1 MTQHHRSTPPEA
13 ASSLGMAVA
22 LVVGVMLVT
31 AALVAFVRLKSAQ
44 VEAGY
49 RIHDLRSRLVVL
61 DQQRAALD
69 VERSAL
75 SRPSRLAQVAR
86 TTLGLVPADASMA
99 ATTSSLSTSPSSSLS
114 SQPAPT
120 SSAGGAP

>member
-1 MTQHHRSTPPEA
+1 MNQQHRSNPPEA
-13 ASSLGMAVA
+13 APSSLTLAVA
-22 LVVGVMLVT
+22 LVVATMMLT
-31 AALVAFVRLKSAQ
+31 ATLVAFVRLKSAQ

-75 SRPSRLAQVAR
+75 ARPSRLAQVAR
-86 TTLGLVPADASMA
+86 TTLGLVPPDASMA
-99 ATTSSLSTSPSSSLS
+99 ATTATSSLS
-114 SQPAPT
+114 SPT
-120 SSAGGAP
+120 ASAGGAP

>member
-1 MTQHHRSTPPEA
+1 MTQQHRSTPPQA
-13 ASSLGMAVA
+13 APSSLAMAVS
-22 LVVGVMLVT
+22 LVVGVMLLT
-31 AALVAFVRLKSAQ
+31 ATLVAFVRLKSAQ

-75 SRPSRLAQVAR
+75 ARPSRLAQVAR
-86 TTLGLVPADASMA
+86 TTLGLVPPDASMA
-99 ATTSSLSTSPSSSLS
+99 ATTSSLSSSTTSS
-114 SQPAPT
+114 T
-120 SSAGGAP
+120 TSAGGAP